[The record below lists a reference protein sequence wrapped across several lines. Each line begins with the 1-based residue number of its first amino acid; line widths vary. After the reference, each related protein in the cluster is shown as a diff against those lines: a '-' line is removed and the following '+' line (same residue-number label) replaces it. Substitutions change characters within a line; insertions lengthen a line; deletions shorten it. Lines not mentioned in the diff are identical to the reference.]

1 MKDIF
6 ILQQKIVPELIEV
19 LERRYTILRNISLL
33 QPIGRRALALKLGLA
48 ERLMRGEMDLL
59 REQGLIASDAAGV
72 SLTDEGEDIL
82 QRFADL
88 FSDLHGLAELE
99 KQLQNVFQLG
109 RAIVVPGNTDEDPTV
124 KKELGRA
131 TARYIRDVLQ
141 DGSILAVTGGTTL
154 GEVAEAMAGYKFQC
168 RATVVP
174 ARGGLGEDVEIQ
186 ANTIAARIAKGFKGS
201 YRLLHVPD
209 NIGAEAMRSLSM
221 DPKIREVT
229 KTIKS
234 ADFLVHGIGNAGEL
248 SVSRGDLPVETR
260 RLMEGGAVGE
270 AFGHYFAING
280 SIVYN
285 IHSLGVRLHDLAKIP
300 HVIGVAG
307 GKKKA
312 RAIMAVMANKFED
325 VLITDEAAA
334 REIIK
339 QNKEIQSG

>member
-19 LERRYTILRNISLL
+19 LERRYTILRNLSLL
-33 QPIGRRALALKLGLA
+33 QPVGRRALAQKLGFT
-48 ERLMRGEMDLL
+48 ERLVRGDLDLL
-59 REQGLIASDAAGV
+59 RERGLVVSDAAGM
-72 SLTDEGEDIL
+72 SLTGEGEDLL
-82 QRFADL
+82 QRFSVL
-88 FSDLHGLAELE
+88 FSDLHGLTELE
-99 KQLQNVFQLG
+99 RQLQNIFQLG
-109 RAIVVPGNTDEDPTV
+109 RAIVVPGDSDEDSTV
-124 KKELGRA
+124 KKEIGRA
-131 TARYIRDVLQ
+131 TARYIREILRDK
-141 DGSILAVTGGTTL
+141 SILAVTGGTTL
-154 GEVAEAMAGYKFQC
+154 GEVAEAVAGYKYHC
-168 RATVVP
+168 PATVVP

-186 ANTIAARIAKGFKGS
+186 ANTIAARIAKILKGS

-221 DPKIREVT
+221 DPKIREVV

-234 ADFLVHGIGNAGEL
+234 ADILVHGIGNAGEL

-270 AFGHYFAING
+270 AFGHYFAIDG
-280 SIVYN
+280 SIVHN
-285 IHSLGVRLHDLAKIP
+285 IHSLGVRLNDLAKIP

-312 RAIMAVMANKFED
+312 RAIMAVMSNKFED
-325 VLITDEAAA
+325 VLITDEGAA

-339 QNKEIQSG
+339 QKSGSGTR